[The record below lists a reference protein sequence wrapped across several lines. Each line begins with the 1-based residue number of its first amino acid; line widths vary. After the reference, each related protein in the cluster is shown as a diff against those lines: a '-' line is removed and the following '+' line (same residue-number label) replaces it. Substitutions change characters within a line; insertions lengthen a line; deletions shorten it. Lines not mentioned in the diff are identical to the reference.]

1 MWQPAGVLEAEETEK
16 IEAVRGVGERAG
28 VEGWVA
34 ALWAGGGTG
43 QREEEGG
50 KAGGGGGHVSSA
62 EPTSC
67 PHPKMER
74 L

>member
-1 MWQPAGVLEAEETEK
+1 M
-16 IEAVRGVGERAG
+16 RGVGERAG

-34 ALWAGGGTG
+34 ALGAGGGTG